1 MSESFYH
8 EYKKERKLAG
18 KTLMKAVPIDI
29 RWHEGLPVFASESFL
44 KAVSDEYGWLG
55 GFDDSGQLLCILPFT
70 IIKKLSFKFVRF
82 RVETIP
88 QVENFSVNEEKVFL
102 NSCLDFF
109 RSKKAHVII
118 PATTNSIFRT
128 YPEGAIAAPYGT
140 YIINLRQP
148 EEVLW
153 HNIERITRQNIKR
166 AINLGVTVREAKEES
181 QAAYELIRQTFK
193 RSNLPFMSFGAFQKY
208 MDGLGQHGLILKAEH
223 QGLAQSYVVF
233 AYSQYRAY
241 AVYAGNSANM
251 TPGANKLL
259 YWEAIKLF
267 KRLGVKDYD
276 FVGVRINPEKGSKQ
290 DALSS
295 FKKHFGGQ
303 LVQGYIWKCSLN
315 PVKYRLYN
323 LAARIRSGGDIVDAE
338 KHKMADLKS

>member
-1 MSESFYH
+1 
-8 EYKKERKLAG
+8 
-18 KTLMKAVPIDI
+18 MKVLPIDI
-29 RWHEGLPVFASESFL
+29 RWQEGLPVFASESFL
-44 KAVSDEYGWLG
+44 KAVSNEYGWLG
-55 GFDDSGQLLCILPFT
+55 GFDDSGKLLCILPYT

-88 QVENFSVNEEKVFL
+88 QVEYFPINEEKAFL
-102 NSCLDFF
+102 DSCLDFF
-109 RSKKAHVII
+109 RSKKADVII

-128 YPEGAIAAPYGT
+128 YPDRAVAAPYGT
-140 YIINLRQP
+140 YIIDLQP
-148 EEVLW
+148 AEEVLW

-166 AINLGVTVREAKEES
+166 AISLGVTVRETKEES
-181 QAAYELIRQTFK
+181 PAAYELIRETFK
-193 RSNLPFMSFGAFQKY
+193 RSNLPFMSFNAFQKY
-208 MDGLGQHGLILKAEH
+208 LDGLGQHGLILKAEH

-241 AVYAGNSANM
+241 AVYAGNSADM
-251 TPGANKLL
+251 MRGANKLL

-267 KRLGVKDYD
+267 KKLGVKDYD

-295 FKKHFGGQ
+295 FKRHFGGQ

-315 PVKYRLYN
+315 PVKYKLYN
-323 LAARIRSGGDIVDAE
+323 LAAKFRSGGDIVDAE
-338 KHKMADLKS
+338 RHKMADLKS

>member
-1 MSESFYH
+1 
-8 EYKKERKLAG
+8 
-18 KTLMKAVPIDI
+18 MKVLPIDI
-29 RWHEGLPVFASESFL
+29 RWQEGLPVFASESFL
-44 KAVSDEYGWLG
+44 KAVSNEYGWLG
-55 GFDDSGQLLCILPFT
+55 GFDDGGKLLCILPYT

-88 QVENFSVNEEKVFL
+88 QVEYFPIDEEKAFL
-102 NSCLDFF
+102 DSCVDFF
-109 RSKKAHVII
+109 RSKKADVII

-128 YPEGAIAAPYGT
+128 YPDGAVAAPYGT
-140 YIINLRQP
+140 YIIDLQP
-148 EEVLW
+148 AEEVLW

-166 AINLGVTVREAKEES
+166 AISLGVTVRETKEES
-181 QAAYELIRQTFK
+181 PAAYELIRKTFK
-193 RSNLPFMSFGAFQKY
+193 RSNLPFMSFNAFQKY
-208 MDGLGQHGLILKAEH
+208 LDGLGQHGLILKAEH

-241 AVYAGNSANM
+241 AVYAGNSADM
-251 TPGANKLL
+251 MQGANKLL

-267 KRLGVKDYD
+267 KKLGVKDYD

-290 DALSS
+290 DALGS
-295 FKKHFGGQ
+295 FKRHFGGQ
-303 LVQGYIWKCSLN
+303 LVQGYIWKYPLN

-323 LAARIRSGGDIVDAE
+323 LAARFRSGGDIVDAE